1 MCHSVWVTEHLLWEN
16 VIAFVVTPV
25 VILILVHVRCC
36 FVSGKADETP
46 LV

>member
-25 VILILVHVRCC
+25 VLILVHIRCC
-36 FVSGKADETP
+36 FVSGKADESP